1 MGTISTT
8 WSDERVVL
16 LRALFERGCT
26 CREMAYEIGVSR
38 NAVIG
43 KLARLGLVRGTG
55 HRVPRERRTSP
66 AAPRP
71 RGARQLQILLKAHV
85 EDGDAAEA
93 ARQLAVAQLQ
103 IPQGPGCSLL
113 ELGDDKCRWPI
124 GQADAADILF
134 CGNTPLGG
142 LPYCA
147 GHARLAYRTGSR
159 RAAG

>member
-1 MGTISTT
+1 MGFCRSATTARAITEHDPEKWIPVFPRDKREAFARRSCSIKQMRRTRHATESERCTMGTISTT

-55 HRVPRERRTSP
+55 HRVPRERRTGP

-85 EDGDAAEA
+85 EDGD
-93 ARQLAVAQLQ
+93 
-103 IPQGPGCSLL
+103 
-113 ELGDDKCRWPI
+113 
-124 GQADAADILF
+124 
-134 CGNTPLGG
+134 
-142 LPYCA
+142 
-147 GHARLAYRTGSR
+147 
-159 RAAG
+159 